1 MTPPPSP
8 SRESGAPLPVSS
20 WDYDSAK
27 ALVALCAARNGTIA
41 DAALQREAAE
51 TGRPA
56 ADLLARMENYYRVM
70 RDAVRQGLALKTR
83 STSGLSGGDA
93 ARLQAYSQTP
103 DPLLGPHLSRAA
115 AYGFAVLEL
124 NAQFGRIVATPTA
137 GSAGIV
143 PACLFTLEETR
154 GLTEQQAA
162 RALFTAAGIGLVIGR
177 RAPFSGAQGGCQA
190 EVGSASAMAAA
201 AIVEA
206 EGGTPQQAVDAAAFA
221 LMNTLGMVCD
231 PVGGYVEVP
240 CVSRNGMFAVHSFL
254 AATMALAGTR
264 CVVPFDDVV
273 IAMRD
278 IGRRMPRALKET
290 SQAGLATTP
299 TGLRFPPQPM

>member
-1 MTPPPSP
+1 M
-8 SRESGAPLPVSS
+8 
-20 WDYDSAK
+20 
-27 ALVALCAARNGTIA
+27 A

-51 TGRPA
+51 SGQPA
-56 ADLLARMENYYRVM
+56 SALLARMEDRYRIM
-70 RDAVRQGLALKTR
+70 RDAIRQGLAINTR

-93 ARLQAYSQTP
+93 ARLQAYSQTAA
-103 DPLLGPHLSRAA
+103 PLLGPHLARTM
-115 AYGFAVLEL
+115 AYGFAVLEI

-137 GSAGIV
+137 GSSGIV
-143 PACLFTLEETR
+143 PACLLMLEETR
-154 GLTEQQAA
+154 GLSEQQAA

-206 EGGTPQQAVDAAAFA
+206 EGGTPQQAADAAAFA

-231 PVGGYVEVP
+231 PIGGYVEIP

-254 AATMALAGTR
+254 AATMALAGIR
-264 CVVPFDDVV
+264 GMVPLDDVV
-273 IAMRD
+273 TAMRD

-299 TGLRFPPQPM
+299 TGLLHRPQPIRNPAENIK